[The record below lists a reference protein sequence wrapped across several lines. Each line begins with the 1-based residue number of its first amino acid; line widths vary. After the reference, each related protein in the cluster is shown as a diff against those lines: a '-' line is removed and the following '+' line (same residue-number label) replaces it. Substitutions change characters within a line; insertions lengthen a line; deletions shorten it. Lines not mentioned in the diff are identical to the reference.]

1 MKKPIVYL
9 VAFLAL
15 LSACEK
21 DPEIPNE
28 ESCNDCENDTYLYV
42 SNEGPYGGT
51 GSISKINVTK
61 RTVYNDVYSSANA
74 GIPIGSVVQSLA
86 FHNNTGY
93 AVLNGGDQIT
103 TFNESTNEYL
113 SSFSVAYPR
122 YINVSGDYGYVT
134 SGNEAG
140 KVYKFELSTNTIIDS
155 VEVGNGPEQ
164 LIFTGGKII
173 VANSGGWINDSTIAI
188 IDLETFKLDSLIEV
202 GSKPTDIVEDKNGFI
217 WVLASGQYENSKAPK
232 LVQINPLN
240 WSIEKDLTLGSDDE
254 SVSKMTIDKT
264 QENIL
269 YYKSDGVYKINI
281 NESSVPGIAFISATN
296 CYGIE
301 ANSDVFLFVA
311 PDFSSAGY
319 VKQYSMNGDSIAQY
333 DVGVAPNG
341 GVFD

>member
-9 VAFLAL
+9 FACLTLF
-15 LSACEK
+15 SACEK

-42 SNEGPYGGT
+42 SNEGPFGGT
-51 GSISKINVTK
+51 GSISKINLTK
-61 RTVYNDVYSSANA
+61 RTDYNNVYSSSNSE
-74 GIPIGSVVQSLA
+74 IPIGSIVQSLA
-86 FHNNTGY
+86 FNKNTGY
-93 AVLNGGDQIT
+93 AVLNGGNQIIS
-103 TFNESTNEYL
+103 FNKTTNEHL
-113 SSFSVAYPR
+113 SSFSVTYPR
-122 YINVSGDYGYVT
+122 YISLSGDYGYVT
-134 SGNEAG
+134 SGNESG
-140 KVYKFELSTNTIIDS
+140 KVYKFELSTNAIIDS
-155 VEVGNGPEQ
+155 VDVGNGPEQ
-164 LIFTGGKII
+164 LIITDGKII

-202 GSKPTDIVEDKNGFI
+202 GSKPTDIVEDKNGLI
-217 WVLASGQYENSKAPK
+217 WVLASGQYDDTKAPK
-232 LVQINPLN
+232 LVQINPIN
-240 WSIEKDLTLGSDDE
+240 WSIEKDLTLGSDDA
-254 SVSKMTIDKT
+254 SVSKMTIEKT

-269 YYKSDGVYKINI
+269 YYKSDGVYKLNI
-281 NESSVPGIAFISATN
+281 NESSAPGVALISASN

-311 PDFSSAGY
+311 PDYSSAGY

>member
-9 VAFLAL
+9 FACLAL

-61 RTVYNDVYSSANA
+61 GTVYNNVYSSANSE
-74 GIPIGSVVQSLA
+74 IPIGSVVQSLT
-86 FHNNTGY
+86 FHDNIGY
-93 AVLNGGDQIT
+93 AVLNEGEQIT
-103 TFNESTNEYL
+103 SFNKTTNEYI
-113 SSFSVAYPR
+113 SSFSVKYPR
-122 YINVSGDYGYVT
+122 YIAVSGDYGYVT
-134 SGNEAG
+134 SGNKAG
-140 KVYKFELSTNTIIDS
+140 KVYKFELSTNAIIDS
-155 VEVGNGPEQ
+155 VGVGNGPEQ
-164 LIFTGGKII
+164 LIVTNDKII

-217 WVLASGQYENSKAPK
+217 WVLASGKYDDTKAPK
-232 LVQINPLN
+232 LVQINPMN

-254 SVSKMTIDKT
+254 SVSKMTTDKT
-264 QENIL
+264 LENIL
-269 YYKSDGVYKINI
+269 YYKSEGVYKVNI
-281 NESSVPGIAFISATN
+281 NESSVPSVAFISASN

-301 ANSDVFLFVA
+301 ANLDVFLFVA

-319 VKQYSMNGDSIAQY
+319 VKQYSMNGDSIAQFN
-333 DVGVAPNG
+333 VGVAPNG
-341 GVFD
+341 GVFN

>member
-9 VAFLAL
+9 FACLAL

-42 SNEGPYGGT
+42 SNEGPFGGT

-61 RTVYNDVYSSANA
+61 QTVYNDIYSSANA
-74 GIPIGSVVQSLA
+74 EIPIGSIVQSLA
-86 FHNNTGY
+86 FHNNIGY

-113 SSFSVAYPR
+113 SSFSVTYPR
-122 YINVSGDYGYVT
+122 YINISGDYGYVT

-155 VEVGNGPEQ
+155 VDVGNGPEQ
-164 LIFTGGKII
+164 LIVTNDKII

-217 WVLASGQYENSKAPK
+217 WVLASGKYDDTKAPK
-232 LVQINPLN
+232 LVQINPMN

-254 SVSKMTIDKT
+254 SVSKMTTDKT
-264 QENIL
+264 LENIL
-269 YYKSDGVYKINI
+269 YYKSEGVYKVNI
-281 NESSVPGIAFISATN
+281 NESSVPSVAFISASN

-301 ANSDVFLFVA
+301 ANLDVFLFVA

-319 VKQYSMNGDSIAQY
+319 VKQYSMNGDSIAQFN
-333 DVGVAPNG
+333 VGVAPNG
-341 GVFD
+341 GVFN